1 MNYHWCK
8 ASDAEIEQYRIGSD
22 IHLKSIPVPS
32 AVRCIDNT
40 CTCKDHR
47 RKIDQYFGNICEALK
62 KASMRPNILFQGAN
76 LDAQVNLLYLDVMNM
91 SKNYMTVPEVVIYY
105 GNDLAS
111 CEEMSQNVICEL
123 AD

>member
-1 MNYHWCK
+1 
-8 ASDAEIEQYRIGSD
+8 
-22 IHLKSIPVPS
+22 
-32 AVRCIDNT
+32 
-40 CTCKDHR
+40 
-47 RKIDQYFGNICEALK
+47 
-62 KASMRPNILFQGAN
+62 
-76 LDAQVNLLYLDVMNM
+76 M